1 MNLTKEQ
8 INIVLY
14 LLSET
19 IRVHK
24 NDYVNQERIMRI
36 ARNLTTMSVWV
47 KKCEEIEKKLKEGL
61 ND

>member
-1 MNLTKEQ
+1 MNLTKDQ
-8 INIVLY
+8 VNIILY

-24 NDYVNQERIMRI
+24 NDYVNQE
-36 ARNLTTMSVWV
+36 WV
-47 KKCEEIEKKLKEGL
+47 KKCKEIEKKLEEGL